1 MDHSFGFNR
10 MSTEDDF
17 ITRPDLLW
25 SFVDIVAKGGNL
37 LLNVG
42 PRGEDATIP
51 DEQLRRL
58 EWLATFTS
66 EHGDALF
73 DTRPS
78 DDAGA
83 NGGDVRTTTRDGR
96 SYRFEQGT
104 DGIPIRS

>member
-1 MDHSFGFNR
+1 
-10 MSTEDDF
+10 MSSERDF
-17 ITRPDLLW
+17 LTRDDLLW
-25 SFVDIVAKGGNL
+25 SFVDIIAKGGNL

-58 EWLATFTS
+58 EWLGEFTS

-73 DTRPS
+73 GTRPS
-78 DDAGA
+78 SEGGA
-83 NGGDVRTTTRDGR
+83 NDGDVRTTVRDDD
-96 SYRFEQGT
+96 RFVFRRGS